1 MHADVLRRELA
12 DHWRALIA
20 WSTGAVLLS
29 VTYVFFYPSIRTSGA
44 GIQQLLDSMPA
55 ALRNAFLGSGVSY
68 LSPSGYLGT
77 ELFGFLVPV
86 LLLVMGV
93 LAGGRALAAE
103 ERNSTIDLLL
113 STPIRRRRLVV
124 EKAVGALLPLF
135 MIAAAIWLAVAA
147 IGPSQGLT
155 VSLGGLAV
163 ALVAVALLAA
173 GFGMLAFVV
182 ASATGSSGVGGGIAA
197 ALAVAMYVLN
207 VVGSLVPGLTGFANA
222 VSPFHWVGGPGVL
235 TNGVAWSGML
245 LLIACPI
252 VLLGLA
258 ILVYERRDLTT

>member
-1 MHADVLRRELA
+1 MNADVSRRELA
-12 DHWRALIA
+12 DHWRALTA
-20 WSTGAVLLS
+20 WSAGAVLLS
-29 VTYVFFYPSIRTSGA
+29 ATYILFYPSIRTSGA
-44 GIQQLLDSMPA
+44 GIQHLLDSMPA

-68 LSPSGYLGT
+68 LSPAGYLGT
-77 ELFGFLVPV
+77 ELFGLIVPV

-93 LAGGRALAAE
+93 LAGSRALAAE
-103 ERNSTIDLLL
+103 ERNGTIDLLL
-113 STPIRRRRLVV
+113 STPIRRRRLVA
-124 EKAVGALLPLF
+124 EKAAGALLPLF
-135 MIAAAIWLAVAA
+135 VIAAVIWLAVAG
-147 IGPSQGLT
+147 IGPSQGLV

-182 ASATGSSGVGGGIAA
+182 ASAAGSSALGGGIAA
-197 ALAVAMYVLN
+197 GLAVAVYVLN
-207 VVGSLVPGLTGFANA
+207 VVGSVVPALTGFANA

-235 TNGVAWSGML
+235 TNGVAWSGIL

-258 ILVYERRDLTT
+258 ILAYEQRDLTA

>member
-1 MHADVLRRELA
+1 MHTDVSRRELA

-20 WSTGAVLLS
+20 WSAGAVLLS
-29 VTYVFFYPSIRTSGA
+29 ATYILFYPSIRTSGA
-44 GIQQLLDSMPA
+44 GIQHLLDSMPA

-68 LSPSGYLGT
+68 LSPAGYLGT
-77 ELFGFLVPV
+77 ELFGLIVPV

-93 LAGGRALAAE
+93 LAGSRALAAE
-103 ERNSTIDLLL
+103 ERNGTIDLLL
-113 STPIRRRRLVV
+113 STPIRRRRLVA
-124 EKAVGALLPLF
+124 EKAAGALLPLF
-135 MIAAAIWLAVAA
+135 VIAAVIWLAVAG
-147 IGPSQGLT
+147 IGPSQGLV

-182 ASATGSSGVGGGIAA
+182 ASAAGSSALGGGVAA
-197 ALAVAMYVLN
+197 GLALAVYVLN
-207 VVGSLVPGLTGFANA
+207 VVGSVVPALTGFANA

-235 TNGVAWSGML
+235 TNGVAWSGIL
-245 LLIACPI
+245 LLIACPV

-258 ILVYERRDLTT
+258 ILAYEQRDLTA

>member
-29 VTYVFFYPSIRTSGA
+29 VTYLFFYPSIRTSGA

-103 ERNSTIDLLL
+103 ERNSTIDLLCRHP
-113 STPIRRRRLVV
+113 S
-124 EKAVGALLPLF
+124 
-135 MIAAAIWLAVAA
+135 AAA
-147 IGPSQGLT
+147 
-155 VSLGGLAV
+155 
-163 ALVAVALLAA
+163 
-173 GFGMLAFVV
+173 
-182 ASATGSSGVGGGIAA
+182 GSS
-197 ALAVAMYVLN
+197 
-207 VVGSLVPGLTGFANA
+207 S
-222 VSPFHWVGGPGVL
+222 
-235 TNGVAWSGML
+235 
-245 LLIACPI
+245 
-252 VLLGLA
+252 
-258 ILVYERRDLTT
+258 RRPSARCCLCS

>member
-1 MHADVLRRELA
+1 MHADVFRRELA
-12 DHWRALIA
+12 DHWRALFA
-20 WSTGAVLLS
+20 WSAGAVLLS
-29 VTYVFFYPSIRTSGA
+29 AVYIFFYPSIHTSGA

-93 LAGGRALAAE
+93 LAGGRALA
-103 ERNSTIDLLL
+103 
-113 STPIRRRRLVV
+113 
-124 EKAVGALLPLF
+124 
-135 MIAAAIWLAVAA
+135 
-147 IGPSQGLT
+147 
-155 VSLGGLAV
+155 V

-207 VVGSLVPGLTGFANA
+207 V
-222 VSPFHWVGGPGVL
+222 
-235 TNGVAWSGML
+235 
-245 LLIACPI
+245 
-252 VLLGLA
+252 
-258 ILVYERRDLTT
+258 